1 MDVKKALA
9 KGIQDGLLNG
19 VPLDKSEP
27 IEEME
32 GEGTSIE
39 ATRISDLVTQIRI
52 KTVNRGVRY
61 MTVKVSESW

>member
-9 KGIQDGLLNG
+9 KGIQDALLSE